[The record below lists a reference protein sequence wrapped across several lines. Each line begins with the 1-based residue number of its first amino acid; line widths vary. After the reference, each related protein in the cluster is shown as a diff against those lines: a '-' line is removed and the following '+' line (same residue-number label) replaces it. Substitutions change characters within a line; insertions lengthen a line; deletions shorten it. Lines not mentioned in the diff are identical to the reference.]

1 MYQQLR
7 IVAAISSKE
16 SKLCSLGVRAQRAMC
31 ISNQDVAKMLL
42 TLFSLDN
49 FYIDEG
55 STVFVKKKNCNHKV
69 T

>member
-1 MYQQLR
+1 
-7 IVAAISSKE
+7 
-16 SKLCSLGVRAQRAMC
+16 
-31 ISNQDVAKMLL
+31 MLL